1 MLSRII
7 RAYKDIYKIDK
18 HFVWIQI
25 GYGIF
30 VALVPIIT
38 LFFSQ
43 QIVNALSDQ
52 PSWNVLS
59 SLVIQA
65 LLFLC
70 VTLFLRN
77 YFDHVYT
84 LAHNNFWQ
92 RIKFVMNEK
101 LITMK
106 YEYIEDSKVEQLKS
120 NLRILSFSSDATIEA
135 IGVTIRDKVKNMVTI
150 ILSVILLWPI
160 FSVISGTFI
169 DGWWI
174 IFLVVCYFIL
184 IEWIIIKRGIKESV
198 EVKEVHYDVFK
209 ANRVFNYLYNM
220 LFNHEA
226 GKEIRLYQHQ
236 SKVMQFVNA
245 QIKDGISRIVA
256 VFFKV
261 MSKSQILSTLLHQS
275 LFIILLSFVI
285 IKGVGGNLGVGYI
298 VSGIGAISL
307 LIESV
312 PILINQLL
320 EPIIDT
326 QPLELYYQ
334 FMDLPQEETIGSI
347 PIEKRLDNEYELSLK
362 DVSFAYP
369 GSDSMVLKDIN
380 LDIEVGKSYAVVGE
394 NGSGKTT
401 FIKLLT
407 RLYPASKGE
416 ILLNN
421 IDVLKYNPQEYATLF
436 NVVFQDFALFSFN
449 LKETIGTSKDVEE
462 SKMLEIIEEVGF
474 KERFDKL
481 DKGLDTILSKDFDV
495 DGIQLS
501 GGEQQKV
508 ALARALYK
516 DGPIFILDEPTAA
529 LDPISEFEI
538 YRNFQ
543 SIIKDKTSILISH
556 RLSSCR
562 FCDEII
568 VFDQG
573 RIVQQGTH
581 DELLSQDGKYQQLWN
596 AQAQYYQEQDLD
608 TSFLY

>member
-1 MLSRII
+1 
-7 RAYKDIYKIDK
+7 
-18 HFVWIQI
+18 
-25 GYGIF
+25 
-30 VALVPIIT
+30 
-38 LFFSQ
+38 
-43 QIVNALSDQ
+43 
-52 PSWNVLS
+52 
-59 SLVIQA
+59 
-65 LLFLC
+65 
-70 VTLFLRN
+70 
-77 YFDHVYT
+77 
-84 LAHNNFWQ
+84 
-92 RIKFVMNEK
+92 
-101 LITMK
+101 
-106 YEYIEDSKVEQLKS
+106 
-120 NLRILSFSSDATIEA
+120 
-135 IGVTIRDKVKNMVTI
+135 
-150 ILSVILLWPI
+150 
-160 FSVISGTFI
+160 
-169 DGWWI
+169 
-174 IFLVVCYFIL
+174 
-184 IEWIIIKRGIKESV
+184 
-198 EVKEVHYDVFK
+198 
-209 ANRVFNYLYNM
+209 VFNYLYNM

-245 QIKDGISRIVA
+245 QIKDGISRIIA
-256 VFFKV
+256 VLFKV

-285 IKGVGGNLGVGYI
+285 IKGVGGQLGVGYI

-320 EPIIDT
+320 EPVIDT

-380 LDIEVGKSYAVVGE
+380 CDIEVGKSYAVVGE

-436 NVVFQDFALFSFN
+436 NAVFQDFALFSFN
-449 LKETIGTSKDVEE
+449 LKETIGTSKDVDE

-529 LDPISEFEI
+529 LDPISKFEI

-573 RIVQQGTH
+573 CIVQQGTH